1 MTTVVNI
8 FGGSGIGK
16 STTAAHLFVEM
27 KMQGIHCE
35 LVREY
40 VKNWAWR
47 GEKVGPFDQI
57 YLLGKQA
64 RYESTLYGRVDFIIT
79 DSPLLLCPMY
89 EKFYAGTEVIKDSAL
104 NFIKD
109 ADGKGVKHL
118 NFLLT
123 RQHAFDPRGRF
134 ETAEGATKVDGAIKD
149 FLTQND
155 VDFIEIKSTGYER
168 APEILKHL
176 V

>member
-27 KMQGIHCE
+27 KMQGFHCE

-64 RYESTLYGRVDFIIT
+64 RYESTLYGRVDYIIT

-89 EKFYAGTEVIKDSAL
+89 EKYYAGTEVIKSSAL

-109 ADGKGVKHL
+109 ADDKGVKLL

-123 RQHAFDPRGRF
+123 RQHAFDPRGRY
-134 ETAEGATKVDGAIKD
+134 ETEEGAIKVD
-149 FLTQND
+149 AAMKQFLLDND
-155 VDFIEIKSTGYER
+155 VKFVEIKSTGYER